1 MLWGG
6 RLERRKE
13 KRGGGRC
20 CCCFLQ
26 VVSSWRHFP
35 GGEGLEPSLCWHPPC
50 AWTSWGSHVD
60 GTAPLGFCKADGG
73 GKRRDLLTPKGVH
86 THEYCSSIPG
96 LAEGS
101 WAAVV
106 HELGLQCGSAA
117 SRRSRIQRPL
127 TLVWEHQGALLSKRA
142 LGTRVINAFNF
153 CRACSRVL
161 SQDPSLEV
169 LLADGVCRKKSKRL
183 DRSSRGIDVGS
194 KSVFGR

>member
-6 RLERRKE
+6 RLERREE

-26 VVSSWRHFP
+26 VVSSCGHFP

-50 AWTSWGSHVD
+50 AWASWGPTWMARPPWASARLMGAERE
-60 GTAPLGFCKADGG
+60 GTCSPQRVC
-73 GKRRDLLTPKGVH
+73 TH
-86 THEYCSSIPG
+86 TCCSSIPG

-106 HELGLQCGSAA
+106 HELGLQRGSAA
-117 SRRSRIQRPL
+117 SCRSRIQRPL
-127 TLVWEHQGALLSKRA
+127 TLVWEHQGTLVAKRA

-169 LLADGVCRKKSKRL
+169 LLADGVCRKKSKRR